1 MEGVAAEAKDHHKK
15 CVSFTSTN
23 IYTRDHGSK
32 DLAPHSPPFR
42 LLFGHTARARTH
54 QVHIVPVH
62 ITLYS

>member
-42 LLFGHTARARTH
+42 LLFGHTARART
-54 QVHIVPVH
+54 PGP
-62 ITLYS
+62 YSACAHHTI